1 MTVLTISCMLGVDGM
16 ELMMIR
22 SDDIDIDIDDEMGES
37 TRLGTRKETRRGIAR
52 VQFNLQAMIMSGSS
66 YVSCPLSRPCSAAAH
81 AAQTMVYNSASCYSA
96 TQTISANPSNSSD
109 IALTTMP
116 RGIDLSKFRGDSDS
130 EDEAFPPVKK
140 QIVLDSFKQQ
150 TFSHGI
156 QKKTKKELEKEEEE
170 RKRKQEEV

>member
-1 MTVLTISCMLGVDGM
+1 MT
-16 ELMMIR
+16 
-22 SDDIDIDIDDEMGES
+22 S
-37 TRLGTRKETRRGIAR
+37 TSTSTTKWGNRRVSEREKRR
-52 VQFNLQAMIMSGSS
+52 VEGSRAFNLVDWIDVRLILRKLSS
-66 YVSCPLSRPCSAAAH
+66 LKTLFCCSSSSVAIRLAD
-81 AAQTMVYNSASCYSA
+81 YNSASCYSA
-96 TQTISANPSNSSD
+96 TQTISVNPSNSSD
-109 IALTTMP
+109 ITLTTMP

>member
-1 MTVLTISCMLGVDGM
+1 
-16 ELMMIR
+16 
-22 SDDIDIDIDDEMGES
+22 
-37 TRLGTRKETRRGIAR
+37 
-52 VQFNLQAMIMSGSS
+52 MSGSY
-66 YVSCPLSRPCSAAAH
+66 YVSCSLPRTPVLQQFMQFGRFD
-81 AAQTMVYNSASCYSA
+81 YNSASS
-96 TQTISANPSNSSD
+96 QTISVNPSNSSD

>member
-1 MTVLTISCMLGVDGM
+1 MQFSRFDYNALSIVDDDHH
-16 ELMMIR
+16 IR
-22 SDDIDIDIDDEMGES
+22 VI
-37 TRLGTRKETRRGIAR
+37 
-52 VQFNLQAMIMSGSS
+52 Q
-66 YVSCPLSRPCSAAAH
+66 
-81 AAQTMVYNSASCYSA
+81 
-96 TQTISANPSNSSD
+96 SNSSD

-130 EDEAFPPVKK
+130 EDESVPPVKK

>member
-66 YVSCPLSRPCSAAAH
+66 YVSCSLSRPCPAAAH

-130 EDEAFPPVKK
+130 EDEAFPPVKVGH
-140 QIVLDSFKQQ
+140 ILRPTTLTPD
-150 TFSHGI
+150 
-156 QKKTKKELEKEEEE
+156 
-170 RKRKQEEV
+170 

>member
-1 MTVLTISCMLGVDGM
+1 
-16 ELMMIR
+16 
-22 SDDIDIDIDDEMGES
+22 
-37 TRLGTRKETRRGIAR
+37 
-52 VQFNLQAMIMSGSS
+52 MSGSS

-81 AAQTMVYNSASCYSA
+81 AVQSRSDYNSASCYSA